1 MKSTALAIVLV
12 SLAAGTASA
21 ADVVASEPV
30 PTSVGAPFVWTGGYI
45 GLQLGYSK
53 GSGEGAYLSPGGV
66 RAETASPDAR
76 GALLGGQVGY
86 NHQWGSMVVGV
97 EGELAYSW
105 ANGTSDIVSF
115 PVAGG
120 PIATNDN
127 EFTYLGSITGRL
139 GYAMDRTLFYVKGG
153 VGFTKLSMSDISLAN
168 TVNASGSETLTGW
181 TVGAGIEQALNEKWS
196 IRGEYQFYRFDAN
209 LALNEPALFRTYDD
223 NFDIHAFKLG
233 INYRF

>member
-1 MKSTALAIVLV
+1 MKSTALAIALV

-86 NHQWGSMVVGV
+86 NHQWGSMVIGV

-105 ANGTSDIVSF
+105 ADGTSDVVAF
-115 PVAGG
+115 PVPGAA
-120 PIATNDN
+120 IATNDN

-139 GYAMDRTLFYVKGG
+139 GYAMDRTLFYAKGG
-153 VGFTKLSMSDISLAN
+153 VGFTKLSMSDTEVAL
-168 TVNASGSETLTGW
+168 NASGSESLTGW
-181 TVGAGIEQALNEKWS
+181 TVGAGIEQALNDKWS

-209 LALNEPALFRTYDD
+209 LALNEPVLFRTYDD

-233 INYRF
+233 VNYRF

>member
-86 NHQWGSMVVGV
+86 NHQWGSMVIGV

-105 ANGTSDIVSF
+105 ADGTSDVVAF
-115 PVAGG
+115 PVPGAA
-120 PIATNDN
+120 IATNDN
-127 EFTYLGSITGRL
+127 EFTYLGSIAGRL
-139 GYAMDRTLFYVKGG
+139 GYAMDRTLFYAKGG
-153 VGFTKLSMSDISLAN
+153 VGFTKLSMSDSEVAL
-168 TVNASGSETLTGW
+168 NASGSESLTGW
-181 TVGAGIEQALNEKWS
+181 TVGAGIEQALNDKWS

-233 INYRF
+233 VNYRF

>member
-1 MKSTALAIVLV
+1 MKSTALAIALV

-86 NHQWGSMVVGV
+86 NHQWGSMVIGV

-105 ANGTSDIVSF
+105 ADGTSDVVAF
-115 PVAGG
+115 PVPGAA
-120 PIATNDN
+120 IATNDN

-139 GYAMDRTLFYVKGG
+139 GYAMDRTLFYAKGG
-153 VGFTKLSMSDISLAN
+153 VGFTKLSMSDTEVAL
-168 TVNASGSETLTGW
+168 NASGSESLTGW
-181 TVGAGIEQALNEKWS
+181 TVGAGIEQALNDKWS

-209 LALNEPALFRTYDD
+209 LALNEPVLFRTYDD

-233 INYRF
+233 FNYRF

>member
-105 ANGTSDIVSF
+105 ANGTSDVVAF
-115 PVAGG
+115 PVPGAA
-120 PIATNDN
+120 IATNDN

-139 GYAMDRTLFYVKGG
+139 GYAMDRTLFYAKGG
-153 VGFTKLSMSDISLAN
+153 VGFTKLSMSDSEVAL
-168 TVNASGSETLTGW
+168 NASGSESLTGW
-181 TVGAGIEQALNEKWS
+181 TVGAGIEQALNDKWS

-233 INYRF
+233 VNYRF